1 MKGLSHLYIRQA
13 VATQT
18 EKYNRKEITGYMNWL
33 KKHFVTLII
42 VLVFMA
48 GLGLL
53 IYPSFANW
61 WNSFHQAKVI
71 MDYADTVAELDQEDY
86 DRILNSAKKYNKK
99 LAKTGILWTM
109 NKDQKAEYKRQLRVE
124 KTGVMGYISIPKIH
138 IKLPIY
144 HGVAEKVLQ
153 TSIGH
158 IEGSSLPVG
167 GKSSHCIV
175 SGHRGLPSAK
185 LFSDIDR
192 LKEGDVW
199 TMTILNETVTYE
211 VDKIWIVE
219 PNDLSKLSIEKG
231 KDYCTL
237 VTCTPYGVNTHRLLV
252 RGHRI
257 PNLNGSADVIA
268 DAMQIEP
275 VYIAPFVAA
284 PILLILIL
292 MLLFRTLKG
301 KDKTKKKKRKIKTA
315 KDKKH

>member
-1 MKGLSHLYIRQA
+1 
-13 VATQT
+13 
-18 EKYNRKEITGYMNWL
+18 MNWL

-42 VLVFMA
+42 VLVFVA

-61 WNSFHQAKVI
+61 WNSLHQAKVI

-86 DRILNSAKKYNKK
+86 DRILNSAKKYNKN

-109 NKDQKAEYKRQLRVE
+109 NKDQKAEYKRQLSVD
-124 KTGVMGYISIPKIH
+124 KSGVMGYISIPKIH

-158 IEGSSLPVG
+158 IEGSSLPIG

-292 MLLFRTLKG
+292 MLLFRTRKG
-301 KDKTKKKKRKIKTA
+301 KKRNS
-315 KDKKH
+315 

>member
-1 MKGLSHLYIRQA
+1 
-13 VATQT
+13 
-18 EKYNRKEITGYMNWL
+18 MNWL

-61 WNSFHQAKVI
+61 WNSLHQAKVI

-86 DRILNSAKKYNKK
+86 DRILNAAKKYNKN

-109 NKDQKAEYKRQLRVE
+109 NKDQKAEYKRQLSVD
-124 KTGVMGYISIPKIH
+124 KSGVMGYISIPKIH

-158 IEGSSLPVG
+158 IEGSSLPIG

-292 MLLFRTLKG
+292 MLLFRTRKG
-301 KDKTKKKKRKIKTA
+301 KKRNS
-315 KDKKH
+315 

>member
-1 MKGLSHLYIRQA
+1 
-13 VATQT
+13 
-18 EKYNRKEITGYMNWL
+18 MNWL

-61 WNSFHQAKVI
+61 WNSFNQTQVI
-71 MDYADTVAELDQEDY
+71 MHYADTVAELDQEDY
-86 DRILNSAKKYNKK
+86 DRILNSAKKYNKN

-109 NKDQKAEYKRQLRVE
+109 NKDQKAEYKRQLSVD
-124 KTGVMGYISIPKIH
+124 KSGVMGYISIPKIH

-292 MLLFRTLKG
+292 MLLFRTRKG
-301 KDKTKKKKRKIKTA
+301 KKRNS
-315 KDKKH
+315 

>member
-1 MKGLSHLYIRQA
+1 
-13 VATQT
+13 
-18 EKYNRKEITGYMNWL
+18 MNWL
-33 KKHFVTLII
+33 KKHFVALII

-61 WNSFHQAKVI
+61 WNSFHQTKVI
-71 MDYADTVAELDQEDY
+71 MNYADTVAELDQEDY
-86 DRILNSAKKYNKK
+86 DRILNAAKKYNKK

-158 IEGSSLPVG
+158 IEGSSLPIG

-292 MLLFRTLKG
+292 MLLFRTRKG
-301 KDKTKKKKRKIKTA
+301 KKRNS
-315 KDKKH
+315 